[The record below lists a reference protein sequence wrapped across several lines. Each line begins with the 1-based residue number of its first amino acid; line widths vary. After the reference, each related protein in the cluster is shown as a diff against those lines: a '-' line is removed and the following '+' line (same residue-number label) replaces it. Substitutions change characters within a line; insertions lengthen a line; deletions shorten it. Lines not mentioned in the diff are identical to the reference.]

1 MARPR
6 SLADAERALEDADA
20 LVRSSDA
27 TPEELER
34 AARRARQAFG
44 VAAEAG
50 DDELAGALAL
60 VEGQAL
66 AGLGDAA
73 AALPRLEEALRRL
86 PGDLEVLVERGQA
99 LHELC
104 RFQEAAQAL
113 DEALRAD
120 PDDPWALHAAGLA
133 AERLGRA
140 RDAER
145 MLARARKLAPEEFP
159 SPVTLSP
166 DAFEAVV
173 EAALERLPEP
183 VRRYLSNVV
192 ITVEDLPGEDELR
205 GSDPPLS
212 PSILG
217 IFRGAAFP
225 HKASMDPWSHFPSS
239 IALFQRNLERYARDP
254 EELAREIEVTLL
266 HEVGHFLGLDEE
278 DLRVRGL
285 D

>member
-1 MARPR
+1 MARPL
-6 SLADAERALEDADA
+6 SIADAERALEAADA
-20 LVRSSDA
+20 VVRSPEA

-34 AARRARQAFG
+34 AAAEARRGFR

-60 VEGQAL
+60 AEGQAL
-66 AGLGDAA
+66 AGLGDPG

-99 LHELC
+99 LHELG
-104 RFQEAAQAL
+104 RFAEAARAL
-113 DEALRAD
+113 DEALRID
-120 PDDPWALHAAGLA
+120 PDDAWALHAAGLA
-133 AERLGRA
+133 AEYLGRG

-145 MLARARKLAPEEFP
+145 MLARARELEPESFP
-159 SPVTLSP
+159 PPVSLSP
-166 DAFEAVV
+166 EAFEAAV
-173 EAALERLPEP
+173 EEALERLPEP
-183 VRRYLSNVV
+183 VRRYLSNVA
-192 ITVEDLPGEDELR
+192 ISVEDLPSAEELR

-217 IFRGAAFP
+217 IFRGAP
-225 HKASMDPWSHFPSS
+225 LPQKASMDPWSHFPSS

-278 DLRVRGL
+278 GLRERGL